1 MFVGYSPDKYIVQY
15 RNTNMF
21 NMSLRIMERRCI
33 NAAKCPDLHTISTG
47 VTGIFARLTGGAVKW
62 QRLLK
67 LNCFREDQEGSGKYN
82 SRGKKQTKAASK
94 INCWGK
100 EVILT
105 AKNYKP

>member
-1 MFVGYSPDKYIVQY
+1 MFVGYRPDKYIVQY

-21 NMSLRIMERRCI
+21 NMSLRITERRCI

-47 VTGIFARLTGGAVKW
+47 VAGIFARLTGGAVKW

-82 SRGKKQTKAASK
+82 RVGGKKADKSSK
-94 INCWGK
+94 K
-100 EVILT
+100 V
-105 AKNYKP
+105 KNKLLGRGSYFDC